1 MVDLEEQLRAWR
13 ESGDLHQAAT
23 CAIEGYGPEILGF
36 LVTWMRN
43 EDDASEVFAQAS
55 EDFWAGLA
63 RFEGRSSYRT
73 WFYTLARHA
82 ASRLR
87 RSPHRRAERQA
98 PLSAAEDAAERV
110 RSRTL
115 PHLRTDVKDRF
126 AAIREALDPED
137 RALLVLRVDR
147 EMSWND
153 IARVLAPEESATDD
167 GLTRA
172 AARVRKRFQAV
183 KEEIRERA
191 RAAGLLPEG

>member
-1 MVDLEEQLRAWR
+1 VDLEEDIRGLR
-13 ESGDLHQAAT
+13 ESGDLHRAAT
-23 CAIEGYGPEILGF
+23 RAIEGYGPEILGF

-43 EDDASEVFAQAS
+43 EDDASDVFAQAS
-55 EDFWAGLA
+55 EDFWTGLA

-73 WFYTLARHA
+73 WFYVLARHA

-87 RSPHRRAERQA
+87 RSPHRRAERQV

-126 AAIREALDPED
+126 AAIREALDPDD

-147 EMSWND
+147 EMGWND
-153 IARVLAPEESATDD
+153 VARVLAPDEVATDE

-172 AARVRKRFQAV
+172 AARIRKRFQVV
-183 KEEIRERA
+183 KDEIRERA
-191 RAAGLLPEG
+191 KAAGLLPDE